1 MRITGLFKKNNPA
14 LFYSVRIVD
23 TLAIIVAG
31 LLAYLWKFD
40 DWELFERYQIALLL
54 AAVLAPLVFPRL
66 GVYRGWRGGNVL
78 HNFHLLFS
86 AWVTVLLILIVTA
99 FLTKTSTLYSRE
111 MLLVWA
117 IGALPV
123 LLVARLLLYFVICRM
138 REQGW
143 NLTRVIIVGAGDLG
157 QTVARRIKAADW
169 TGFSLAGFFDDDPSL
184 AGKDVDSIPVL
195 GRLDELATYLQSR
208 QDDNYSYEVWI
219 ALPLR
224 AEEQVKQ
231 ILHDLRHTPVAI
243 RYIPNIFGFR
253 LINHDV
259 SQIGGIPIIDL
270 NVTPMVGFNRFIKAV
285 EDWVLAAIILTIIS
299 PLILLI
305 AIGVKLSSPGPVF
318 YRQERVSWNGAPFQM
333 LKFRSMPV
341 DAEQQTGAVWAK
353 KGEQRATR
361 FGAFLRRTSLDELPQ
376 FINVLKGE
384 MSIVGPRPERPVF
397 VDKFKDEIP
406 DYMMKHMVKA
416 GITGWAQINGWRGD
430 TDLEKRIEYD
440 LYYIENWSLW
450 FDLKII
456 FLTVF
461 KGFVNRNAY

>member
-14 LFYSVRIVD
+14 LFYSVRIMD
-23 TLAIIVAG
+23 TLAVVVAG
-31 LLAYLWKFD
+31 LLAYWWKFEG
-40 DWELFERYQIALLL
+40 WAVPHKYLIALLL
-54 AAVLAPLVFPRL
+54 AAVLVPLVFPRM
-66 GVYRGWRGGNVL
+66 GVYAGWRGGNVL
-78 HNFHLLFS
+78 HNFHRLFG
-86 AWVTVLLILIVTA
+86 AWLMVLLLLIVAA

-117 IGALPV
+117 LGALPV
-123 LLVARLLLYFVICRM
+123 LLIFRLVLYFVICSLRK
-138 REQGW
+138 RGLRLSQ
-143 NLTRVIIVGAGDLG
+143 VVIVGAGDLG
-157 QTVARRIKAADW
+157 QTLARRIRAADW
-169 TGFSLAGFFDDDPSL
+169 TGFDIAGFFDDDPAL
-184 AGKDVDSIPVL
+184 AGQAVDGIPVL
-195 GRLDELATYLQSR
+195 GPVQALAGYLQAHQGEGSGF
-208 QDDNYSYEVWI
+208 EVWI

-224 AEEQVKQ
+224 AEDKVRQ
-231 ILHDLRHTPVAI
+231 ILHDLRHVPVAI
-243 RYIPNIFGFR
+243 RYVPDIFGFR

-259 SQIGGIPIIDL
+259 SQIGGIPIIDI
-270 NVTPMVGFNRFIKAV
+270 NVTPMVGLNRFIKAV
-285 EDWVLAAIILTIIS
+285 EDRVLAALILVAIS
-299 PLILLI
+299 PLMLLI

-318 YRQERVSWNGAPFQM
+318 YRQERVSWNGTPFQM

-341 DAEQQTGAVWAK
+341 DAEAQTGPVWARE
-353 KGEQRATR
+353 GESRATR

-456 FLTVF
+456 FLTIF